1 MLVCTFVYVSIC
13 VYVHVRVFA
22 FVCVHMGF
30 TQNRFTGMAAAL
42 EMEKIV
48 VRSEDYYPLLK

>member
-1 MLVCTFVYVSIC
+1 
-13 VYVHVRVFA
+13 
-22 FVCVHMGF
+22 MGF